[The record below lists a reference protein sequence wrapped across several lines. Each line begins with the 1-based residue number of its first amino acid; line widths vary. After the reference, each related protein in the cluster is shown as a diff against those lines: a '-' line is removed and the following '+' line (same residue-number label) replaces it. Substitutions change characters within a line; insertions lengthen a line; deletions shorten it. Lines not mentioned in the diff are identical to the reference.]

1 MNNNFKE
8 CTIDNLEDAIN
19 LLDEVLANTKELK
32 DMSNAI
38 YDVNKF
44 TAHLV
49 LEGLYSSKLEDFI
62 EKYMRYYNE

>member
-1 MNNNFKE
+1 
-8 CTIDNLEDAIN
+8 
-19 LLDEVLANTKELK
+19 
-32 DMSNAI
+32 MSNAI